1 MSLSQTYISRKQLI
15 ADNLNTVGVADA
27 SVNDGLTTLANK
39 ILNAS
44 ATANTSLTIDVPLN
58 LVYGDDFNIT
68 GILSDSNGNL
78 LGGQTVKLLVGS
90 TVVDTSTT
98 DNDGEVSFTR
108 SPVSMGNH
116 SFQLVFDGVS
126 TGGSTYSPCQSS
138 IVSRVI
144 NKETSVLNLTNPSG
158 SLTVYTDGYF
168 TVAGTLKEDDG
179 VAMANKNIIV
189 SDGTNTLATLTTSS
203 DGSFTGSVNIPN
215 AGNYTLTVSYGGDTY
230 YTGSSVSRSITV
242 NPVELNFA
250 LTDGSDILSYADEQ
264 QTPNSQYATF
274 TATFVGANIVNQAVE
289 LYKDNVLWD
298 TLYTDNNGK
307 VSKTYYSEGVGDI
320 EFKAVKGTLV
330 SKIYEVQDCNF
341 FDASSSANV
350 SKYSVGSGASF
361 SYDTNNSAY
370 SLYPSSSGAKFV
382 SLNNLTFNK
391 DNKVSIDV
399 NITSAPTNAQY
410 GFVIG
415 NVAVRI
421 IKAGNTQRI
430 TISNS
435 AVSSDYTYTDCTV
448 STNTWY
454 TLELLPTGVFNLKQ
468 GDTIVATCN
477 YDISSLL
484 TDNNS
489 FKLYVAHT
497 STTRGN
503 VKNIMI
509 KPL

>member
-330 SKIYEVQDCNF
+330 SEIFSIEDCLRVFPNSYTSQVSVNLSLPTNWQIQF
-341 FDASSSANV
+341 ILNSSSYNTSGSRENV
-350 SKYSVGSGASF
+350 CYVRF
-361 SYDTNNSAY
+361 D
-370 SLYPSSSGAKFV
+370 SSSGGYVGKGATT
-382 SLNNLTFNK
+382 SR
-391 DNKVSIDV
+391 
-399 NITSAPTNAQY
+399 NITCSPINKTLNTIPIDTDVEY
-410 GFVIG
+410 ILTKVN
-415 NVAVRI
+415 NVL
-421 IKAGNTQRI
+421 TL
-430 TISNS
+430 
-435 AVSSDYTYTDCTV
+435 TDGTDTV
-448 STNTWY
+448 S
-454 TLELLPTGVFNLKQ
+454 G
-468 GDTIVATCN
+468 
-477 YDISSLL
+477 
-484 TDNNS
+484 
-489 FKLYVAHT
+489 
-497 STTRGN
+497 STTSCTNLNHFKATSDGI
-503 VKNIMI
+503 VKNIRV